1 MPGSSTSSGID
12 QAVWLAVLGA
22 CAVVFVIALWRWRSD
37 RSVTAGDIL
46 REQRA
51 RIRDQR
57 EICRATEALLARLEE
72 TARRAADVGDARAL
86 RLEAL
91 LRSADDRLNQLQ
103 DLVETVDRLRS
114 RLAARRAARE
124 TPALFAD
131 SRNESAAGDAG
142 CDATSPDPR
151 GNSTPQDD
159 SASSDNTADDRAGAA
174 GTPARLTARSVSA
187 DTVLR
192 ADAPAWPGIEP
203 PPPPADPARD
213 APSSEADRPA
223 HDARFAEVY
232 DLSAK
237 GLTAR
242 QIAAALR
249 MPLGE
254 VELVLNLRAFV

>member
-37 RSVTAGDIL
+37 RSLTAGDIL

-57 EICRATEALLARLEE
+57 EICRATEVLLARLEE

-91 LRSADDRLNQLQ
+91 LRGADERLDQLRE
-103 DLVETVDRLRS
+103 LVETVDRLRS

-124 TPALFAD
+124 TPARTEAPR
-131 SRNESAAGDAG
+131 SGAAAGDAEG
-142 CDATSPDPR
+142 NVADAAARSD
-151 GNSTPQDD
+151 GGPQSD
-159 SASSDNTADDRAGAA
+159 SAPSVDITGEGSNSPASGA
-174 GTPARLTARSVSA
+174 PLTTRSVSA
-187 DTVLR
+187 GTVLE
-192 ADAPAWPGIEP
+192 ADAPAWPVMEP
-203 PPPPADPARD
+203 LP
-213 APSSEADRPA
+213 EADRRHDLRSQEPGGPA
-223 HDARFAEVY
+223 HDARFADVY